1 MTMAH
6 HWHRFI
12 TMRGTLSEIDL
23 RTALQLIEMGQ
34 RTGELYLKTPT
45 GRAWLVF
52 FHAGQITWAMNLKD
66 VGYQRLQDCLEFL
79 QLSLPLNQLI
89 EEDTAHLTV
98 PEYACLCALVQ
109 RQWLTP
115 PQAHA
120 ILHHLIRETL
130 FDLLNLTQA
139 QFNFVAAPAL
149 VPPLTSLRPTT
160 LFKEVGSRL
169 LSWQQFYPHVSHPDQ
184 VLAITQP
191 NILQMQ
197 IPPDLFER
205 LTTWANRGVS
215 LRRLGRLLGK
225 EVFTMAKALLPYL
238 QQGIITLRDSGRSP
252 DSRRTGGTASNPQ
265 AQFPHLTAD
274 GLKDWPEDPSSDV
287 IAEDF
292 STNAHKTSPLSGN
305 IFCVDDNLT
314 VCQTVAGTL
323 REQGYGVTTN
333 TDPLQ
338 ALSLVFALK
347 PDLILC
353 DIVMPGLDGYQFCT
367 MLRQTCQFR
376 HTPIVMLTG
385 QAAFV
390 DRALSRQAGA
400 TDYLSKPFHAA
411 ELLTLVRQMLSTQ
424 ASSSRPAFNL
434 SVADPVVVPKYRS
447 L

>member
-1 MTMAH
+1 MTMANNC
-6 HWHRFI
+6 HRFI
-12 TMRGTLSEIDL
+12 TMRGNLSEIDL
-23 RTALQLIEMGQ
+23 RTALQLIEVGQ
-34 RTGELYLKTPT
+34 RTGELYLETPT

-52 FHAGQITWAMNLKD
+52 FQAGQITWAMNLKD
-66 VGYQRLQDCLEFL
+66 TGYQRLQDCLEFL

-89 EEDTAHLTV
+89 EENAAHLTV

-130 FDLLNLTQA
+130 FDVLNLTQA

-149 VPPLTSLRPTT
+149 APSLTSLRPTS
-160 LFKEVGSRL
+160 LFTEVGSRL
-169 LSWQQFYPHVSHPDQ
+169 LRWQQLYPHVSHPDQ

-191 NILQMQ
+191 SILQMQ

-205 LTTWANRGVS
+205 LTTWATQGVS

-225 EVFTMAKALLPYL
+225 EVFIMAKALLPYL
-238 QQGIITLRDSGRSP
+238 QQGIITLRDSGRVP
-252 DSRRTGGTASNPQ
+252 DSRRTQLPQ
-265 AQFPHLTAD
+265 LSTK
-274 GLKDWPEDPSSDV
+274 GLEGSPEDPGSEV
-287 IAEDF
+287 LAEDF
-292 STNAHKTSPLSGN
+292 SADTNKTTQLFGN

-400 TDYLSKPFHAA
+400 TGYLSKPFQSA
-411 ELLTLVRQMLSTQ
+411 ELLTLVQQMLSTP
-424 ASSSRPAFNL
+424 ALSSRPEFDL
-434 SVADPVVVPKYRS
+434 TVADSVVVPN
-447 L
+447 

>member
-1 MTMAH
+1 
-6 HWHRFI
+6 
-12 TMRGTLSEIDL
+12 
-23 RTALQLIEMGQ
+23 
-34 RTGELYLKTPT
+34 
-45 GRAWLVF
+45 LVF

-89 EEDTAHLTV
+89 EEDAVHLTV
-98 PEYACLCALVQ
+98 PEYACICALVQ

-149 VPPLTSLRPTT
+149 APPLTSLRPTT
-160 LFKEVGSRL
+160 LFREVGSRL
-169 LSWQQFYPHVSHPDQ
+169 LKWQQLYPHVSHPDQ
-184 VLAITQP
+184 VLAISQP
-191 NILQMQ
+191 SILQMQ

-205 LTTWANRGVS
+205 LTTWAAKGVS

-225 EVFTMAKALLPYL
+225 EVFIMAKALLPYL
-238 QQGIITLRDSGRSP
+238 QQGIITLRDSGRLP
-252 DSRRTGGTASNPQ
+252 ESRRTQGSAPDPQ
-265 AQFPHLTAD
+265 TQFTPD
-274 GLKDWPEDPSSDV
+274 GLEEL
-287 IAEDF
+287 ANDF
-292 STNAHKTSPLSGN
+292 PAPRYKNIQLAGK

-314 VCQTVAGTL
+314 VCETVAGTL
-323 REQGYGVTTN
+323 REQGYGVTTH

-338 ALSLVFALK
+338 ALGLVFALK

-353 DIVMPGLDGYQFCT
+353 DIVMPGLNGYQFCT

-400 TDYLSKPFHAA
+400 TDYLSKPFESA
-411 ELLTLVRQMLSTQ
+411 ELLTLVRQILSIQ
-424 ASSSRPAFNL
+424 APFLQTRF
-434 SVADPVVVPKYRS
+434 
-447 L
+447 

>member
-1 MTMAH
+1 LLDIPLFGERSKQTAMTMANNC
-6 HWHRFI
+6 HRFI
-12 TMRGTLSEIDL
+12 TMRGNLSEIDL

-34 RTGELYLKTPT
+34 RTGELYLATPT

-89 EEDTAHLTV
+89 EEDAAHLTV

-115 PQAHA
+115 SQAHA

-149 VPPLTSLRPTT
+149 APPLTSLRPTT
-160 LFKEVGSRL
+160 LFTEVGSRL
-169 LSWQQFYPHVSHPDQ
+169 LKWQQLYPHVSHPDQ

-191 NILQMQ
+191 SILQMQ

-205 LTTWANRGVS
+205 LTIWANQGVS

-225 EVFTMAKALLPYL
+225 EVFIMAKALLPYL
-238 QQGIITLRDSGRSP
+238 QQGIITLRDLEGSAP
-252 DSRRTGGTASNPQ
+252 IPQ
-265 AQFPHLTAD
+265 TQ
-274 GLKDWPEDPSSDV
+274 SSQV
-287 IAEDF
+287 MAEDF
-292 STNAHKTSPLSGN
+292 AAMANKTTPSSGT
-305 IFCVDDNLT
+305 IFCIDDNLT
-314 VCQTVAGTL
+314 VCQAVAGTL

-400 TDYLSKPFHAA
+400 TDYLSKPFESA
-411 ELLTLVRQMLSTQ
+411 ELLTLVRQMLSLPVP
-424 ASSSRPAFNL
+424 SSRPEFDL
-434 SVADPVVVPKYRS
+434 SVADPVVVPNEKG